1 MLKKSKAWVDML
13 RTGLA
18 KVIVSTVLV
27 ATAGWANAAPTLFDY
42 PINISPGFGEA
53 SEEAPGVF
61 FSSFGATDT
70 NAPTGLSVVEFALD
84 DGLGL
89 YQLPGTEIT
98 DAYGSFQLNADGS
111 YSYVVDPLTSEPF
124 TVTYNVLVTD
134 SADGGQA
141 YFNVIITGEGSIT
154 EGSTFTLTAP
164 PAIVVAEGDSEASSL
179 APGVLINSVG
189 SDGLTFDGLE
199 VTRFGFDEYFTLPAG
214 STDDGGFYGDSLIVG
229 SDGSYTYTG
238 AGSDFYE
245 YSFYVEVINVNDVP
259 TSPAGMYVSIIYE
272 GVIDSDGDT
281 LGDNFE
287 LSVGTDPNLAD
298 TDGDGIPDNGDGVL
312 YSDDYLYATAIAQ
325 LQAAQGPDSALE
337 SCITDA
343 YPVATTLNIG
353 EVVYLNCEFATD
365 ISFAGINNFPAITF
379 LNVYN
384 VNSDPVTGQDNETDF
399 TPIAALKNLEFLE
412 AGENYSFK
420 NADLL
425 SFVDHPALRFLF
437 VFNHGFDNDAW
448 LTFSG
453 SLASSLIEFNISQS
467 PYAMCLVQYPDGV
480 LPGDHEACINQLD
493 TTPLT
498 NSNSLESLH
507 ISGKQIVAVS
517 DFFLMPALKRL
528 HIFNASGTQI
538 DDLLNFEVDP
548 ETSELV
554 HRSPSNSLQSFSG
567 SLTTLNLQGAG
578 ENLTDTDA
586 AKISLAFPDLTELF
600 LPETDIQDLWVLSGL
615 SLININI
622 GGTKVSDISA
632 LYLDGILAVEG
643 YLGIWNLIVPTAQ
656 IELAQG
662 SPYSY
667 YIEQGDYDG
676 DNLFDSYDADAD
688 GDGILNVDD
697 VFPLDGSES
706 GDFDGDGVG
715 NASDPDIDNDG
726 ILNDFDTYD
735 YDASRQG
742 DADLNGIDDTWEL
755 SVFGYTGNQV
765 DKDDDSDGLGA
776 LAEYLAGTDPFSAN
790 ASQRLVRATVVD
802 PIYPGENG
810 SFSVDYTVGNAD
822 GLSTNHGGFL
832 PGLSLRVHFSS
843 IEVDTFAIDTSD
855 GLYLYGLFAVDNVWK
870 ADTENLDG
878 DFDTDSYVT
887 ISWVDYYGQWPE
899 VLPLDNLM
907 KLNFRPK
914 AGLHGDAVTTLTVR
928 FSPIET
934 AEGFGL
940 DVWDPYERGAM
951 TVPVFTRGPLDI
963 DADGKVKTFTD
974 GILIA
979 RALFGLE
986 PIEQF
991 MASDG
996 AFANFGDGQARLAL
1010 RTGHPWLLDI
1020 DGDGLVSGSTDGI
1033 LLLRRMLGFEGQQ
1046 LIKNV
1051 VGEEATRTTADAI
1064 GAYIDDLMQNVT
1076 ESEGGGEP

>member
-53 SEEAPGVF
+53 SEEAPGVL

-84 DGLGL
+84 GTGI
-89 YQLPGTEIT
+89 YEIPGTET
-98 DAYGSFQLNADGS
+98 FDAYGSFQLNADGS

-134 SADGGQA
+134 SADDGQA

-164 PAIVVAEGDSEASSL
+164 PAIVVAEGDSEASSS

-214 STDDGGFYGDSLIVG
+214 STDDSGFYGDSLIVG

-245 YSFYVEVINVNDVP
+245 SSFYVEVINVNDVP

-298 TDGDGIPDNGDGVL
+298 TDGDGIPDNGDGGL

-325 LQAAQGPDSALE
+325 LQAAQGPGSALE

-365 ISFAGINNFPAITF
+365 ISFAGINNFPAITT
-379 LNVYN
+379 LIIYN
-384 VNSDPVTGQDNETDF
+384 VNEDPVTGLEKETDF
-399 TPIAALKNLEFLE
+399 TPIADLKNLVFLN
-412 AGENYSFK
+412 ASENVTFDNS
-420 NADLL
+420 DLL
-425 SFVDHPALRFLF
+425 SFVDHPTLTSLH
-437 VFNHGFDNDAW
+437 VSNHGFDGSAW
-448 LTFSG
+448 ATFSV
-453 SLASSLIEFNISQS
+453 SMSSSLTQVDIFQGA
-467 PYAMCLVQYPDGV
+467 YAMCLVQYAGTD
-480 LPGDHEACINQLD
+480 LPADYELCENPLD
-493 TTPLT
+493 TGTLT
-498 NSNSLESLH
+498 FSNSLVQLS
-507 ISGKQIVAVS
+507 ISGKQIIDVN
-517 DFFLMPALKRL
+517 DLFLMPALEHL
-528 HIFNASGTQI
+528 SLINASGSQI
-538 DDLLNFEVDP
+538 DELLNFVVDP

-554 HRSPSNSLQSFSG
+554 HRSPSDSGQAFAG
-567 SLTTLNLQGAG
+567 SLMSLNLFGAG

-586 AKISLAFPDLTELF
+586 AKIPLAFPHLTALVLF
-600 LPETDIQDLWVLSGL
+600 HTDIQDLWVLSGL
-615 SLININI
+615 TLTDINI
-622 GGTKVSDISA
+622 GGTQVSDISA
-632 LYLDGILAVEG
+632 LYLDAILANDG
-643 YLGIWNLIVPTAQ
+643 YLYIGKLIVPTAQ
-656 IELAQG
+656 IEYAQG
-662 SPYSY
+662 DPTFF
-667 YIEQGDYDG
+667 IIDQGDIDADG
-676 DNLFDSYDADAD
+676 FFDSYDTDAD

-726 ILNDFDTYD
+726 ILNDVDTYD

-742 DADLNGIDDTWEL
+742 DVDNNGIDDTWEL
-755 SVFGYTGNQV
+755 SVFGYTGNPV
-765 DKDDDSDGLGA
+765 DKDDDGDGLGA

-855 GLYLYGLFAVDNVWK
+855 GLYLDGLFAVDNVWK

-878 DFDTDSYVT
+878 DFNTDSYVT
-887 ISWVDYYGQWPE
+887 ISWLDFTGQWPD